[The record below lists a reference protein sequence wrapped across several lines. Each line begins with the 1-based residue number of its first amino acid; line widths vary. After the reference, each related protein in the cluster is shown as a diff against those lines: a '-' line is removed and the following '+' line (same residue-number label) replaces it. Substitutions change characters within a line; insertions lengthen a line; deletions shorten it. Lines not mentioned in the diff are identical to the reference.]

1 MLYHR
6 TSTDPHSYVIGVGEF
21 QRQDFVCLKLRR
33 FLLPFL
39 LFMALFIIIIEKT
52 KKGCAG
58 EQNKTILSDPLQLL
72 LF

>member
-6 TSTDPHSYVIGVGEF
+6 TSTDSSYVIGVGEF
-21 QRQDFVCLKLRR
+21 QRYDFVCLNLRR

-58 EQNKTILSDPLQLL
+58 E
-72 LF
+72 